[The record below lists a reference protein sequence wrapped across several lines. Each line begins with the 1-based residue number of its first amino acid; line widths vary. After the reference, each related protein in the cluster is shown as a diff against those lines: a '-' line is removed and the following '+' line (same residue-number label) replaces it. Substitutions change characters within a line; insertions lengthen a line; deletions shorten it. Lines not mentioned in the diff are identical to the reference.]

1 MVHPYIDGQS
11 QLYCGESSQAEYSM
25 QVLWGI
31 VCALFATVKTAA
43 GLLAIRFFLGVAEAG
58 FLPGIVYWRKSL

>member
-1 MVHPYIDGQS
+1 
-11 QLYCGESSQAEYSM
+11 M

-58 FLPGIVYWRKSL
+58 FLPGIVYWRKSLNILATHALKD